1 MNTITINIPITKI
14 VQKTGTANLKSTT
27 FTFDIEEIAM
37 EDMPAFYAED
47 EDDFD
52 INDYVVKKSI
62 TISAEEGEVP
72 QFFPEAI
79 QKAARELDSS
89 TVDSYLLDLA
99 KDFSTFYRNCPVL
112 NAEDPSLKAARLQL
126 SARVR
131 DILRAGLS
139 ALTINTLESM

>member
-1 MNTITINIPITKI
+1 MLRK
-14 VQKTGTANLKSTT
+14 AA
-27 FTFDIEEIAM
+27 DIEL
-37 EDMPAFYAED
+37 PAPDWSKLTDAAERKLV
-47 EDDFD
+47 
-52 INDYVVKKSI
+52 IRCA
-62 TISAEEGEVP
+62 T
-72 QFFPEAI
+72 FPEAI

-89 TVDSYLLDLA
+89 TVASYLLDLA

>member
-1 MNTITINIPITKI
+1 MLRK
-14 VQKTGTANLKSTT
+14 AA
-27 FTFDIEEIAM
+27 DIEL
-37 EDMPAFYAED
+37 PAPDWSKLTDAAERKLA
-47 EDDFD
+47 
-52 INDYVVKKSI
+52 IRCAI
-62 TISAEEGEVP
+62 
-72 QFFPEAI
+72 FPEAI

-89 TVDSYLLDLA
+89 TVASYLLDLA

-131 DILRAGLS
+131 DILRTGLS

>member
-1 MNTITINIPITKI
+1 MLRKA
-14 VQKTGTANLKSTT
+14 V
-27 FTFDIEEIAM
+27 DIQL
-37 EDMPAFYAED
+37 PAPDWSKLTDAAERKLA
-47 EDDFD
+47 
-52 INDYVVKKSI
+52 IRCAS
-62 TISAEEGEVP
+62 
-72 QFFPEAI
+72 FPEAI

-89 TVDSYLLDLA
+89 TVASYLLDLA

-112 NAEDPSLKAARLQL
+112 NAEEPSLKAARLQL